1 MYTYIYLLIILVV
14 VVVQEGQ
21 GIPVLSEPRHSTI
34 QIGGISHLARMTDK
48 AQLSQDGKLGGDL
61 QYPCPNDNKLLT
73 SLGVKSSTFSEV
85 VQRSKSD
92 DEVLTFLKA
101 TVGESKL
108 DSLKTE
114 SSMRFKE
121 EQLLR
126 GPVGHK
132 NHGIP
137 NNVWKN
143 YVGDGV
149 DGC

>member
-1 MYTYIYLLIILVV
+1 MYTYIYLLIILVVV

-73 SLGVKSSTFSEV
+73 SLGVQSSTFSEV

-101 TVGESKL
+101 TVGGFNDSKYFTCL
-108 DSLKTE
+108 GIFMDDSCMYRTWC
-114 SSMRFKE
+114 RAIF
-121 EQLLR
+121 
-126 GPVGHK
+126 
-132 NHGIP
+132 
-137 NNVWKN
+137 
-143 YVGDGV
+143 YD
-149 DGC
+149 

>member
-1 MYTYIYLLIILVV
+1 MYTYIYILLILLL
-14 VVVQEGQ
+14 VQEGQ

-73 SLGVKSSTFSEV
+73 SLGVQSSTFSEV

-108 DSLKTE
+108 DGLKE
-114 SSMRFKE
+114 SSSMRF
-121 EQLLR
+121 EQQLR

>member
-1 MYTYIYLLIILVV
+1 MYTYIYLLIILVVV

-21 GIPVLSEPRHSTI
+21 GIPVLSEPRHSSV
-34 QIGGISHLARMTDK
+34 QVGGIAHLARMTDK

-73 SLGVKSSTFSEV
+73 SLGVQSSTFSEV

-101 TVGESKL
+101 TVGDSKL
-108 DSLKTE
+108 DSLK

-121 EQLLR
+121 QQLR

>member
-1 MYTYIYLLIILVV
+1 MYMYIYILLILV

-21 GIPVLSEPRHSTI
+21 GIPVLSEPRHSTV

-73 SLGVKSSTFSEV
+73 SLGVQSSTFSEV

-108 DSLKTE
+108 DGLKTE
-114 SSMRFKE
+114 SMRFKA
-121 EQLLR
+121 EQQQLR

>member
-1 MYTYIYLLIILVV
+1 MLL
-14 VVVQEGQ
+14 VQEGQ

-73 SLGVKSSTFSEV
+73 SLGVQSSTFSEV

-101 TVGESKL
+101 TVGDSKL
-108 DSLKTE
+108 DSLKTDI
-114 SSMRFKE
+114 MRFKE
-121 EQLLR
+121 QQLR